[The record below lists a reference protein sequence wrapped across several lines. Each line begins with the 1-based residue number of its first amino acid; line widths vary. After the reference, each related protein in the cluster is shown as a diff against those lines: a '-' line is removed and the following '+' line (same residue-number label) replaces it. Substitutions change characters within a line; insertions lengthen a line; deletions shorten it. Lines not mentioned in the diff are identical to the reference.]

1 MTYFEFFQLIVI
13 DWQKTICFAFS
24 KVISYYSR
32 RGGLGGVSII
42 NEKSDF
48 SLLSQLLIRDAN
60 PDDQVIIIVIMKDSY
75 GLVLSLL
82 LSVTLSLSKS
92 EAMPKD

>member
-1 MTYFEFFQLIVI
+1 MTYFSFFSIKNYRL
-13 DWQKTICFAFS
+13 QKQIISFVFFS

-60 PDDQVIIIVIMKDSY
+60 PDDQVITSSIPYARHAKQMGRGPNVARGSF
-75 GLVLSLL
+75 
-82 LSVTLSLSKS
+82 
-92 EAMPKD
+92 